1 MVSHS
6 DIDMI
11 HFLQPKYNAQHDPSH
26 ERTAIDEKSVFFIRM
41 NQAKRNG

>member
-11 HFLQPKYNAQHDPSH
+11 HFLKPKYKAQHDPSQ
-26 ERTAIDEKSVFFIRM
+26 ERTAIDEKSGEI
-41 NQAKRNG
+41 N